1 MADETDIRMSASRDV
16 IVVGA
21 GIVGCA
27 VACEL
32 ARRGASV
39 EIIDERPIAMGATQ
53 ASAGVLAP
61 YIEAREGSALLELTT
76 RSLELYDE
84 FVARITAESG
94 VPVMYRRTGTIDVAA
109 SDLELQTLRL
119 RAELLARR
127 GVPALMLDAF

>member
-1 MADETDIRMSASRDV
+1 MTVSRDV

-27 VACEL
+27 VAYEL
-32 ARRGASV
+32 ARRGVSV

-61 YIEAREGSALLELTT
+61 FIEAREGSPLLELTT

-84 FVARITAESG
+84 FVARITGESG
-94 VPVMYRRTGTIDVAA
+94 VPVMYRRTGTVDVA
-109 SDLELQTLRL
+109 T
-119 RAELLARR
+119 
-127 GVPALMLDAF
+127 